1 LLWSAWDVGHF
12 VLRSIP
18 NSVPL
23 REVAMKKQK
32 TRADKSPTRKQIMLS
47 GRQRQQQKRVYIGLA
62 ALAGLV
68 FLIVLVAL
76 YDMLIAQPARSVAIV
91 NDVTIRQDQYQTRLR
106 YERFL
111 LDSLERQ
118 IDAQLAALDRT
129 NPESDF
135 ITQYLEQVRAQL
147 TQQRT
152 ILPRQVID
160 DMIEEELAR
169 QKAKEVGISVSEE
182 EIREAIRA
190 RLAQQLGY
198 LTPTEATAIAQTAVA
213 ETATAQWFTPTP
225 IPTATL
231 TNTAA
236 ITATPTLTSTEQVTP
251 EPTPTRPIITEEE
264 FSREYA
270 RYVQILTEQ
279 ARVSETDLRQYT
291 EGQLLVNALRK
302 WFADQTPKEAE
313 QVHVSHIQAAS
324 EEQAKLA
331 LARLNQG
338 EDFAL
343 VAQQVSSNT
352 VTAEKGGDLGWFM
365 KGELALRYNPEI
377 ENVAFSLEPGRY
389 YTQPITSTMGWQI
402 IKVNERGIHPLSEN
416 QLYAKQVEAYSTWL
430 QEAKKN
436 VQDFWQS
443 SMAPPDPKL
452 QQTR

>member
-1 LLWSAWDVGHF
+1 
-12 VLRSIP
+12 
-18 NSVPL
+18 
-23 REVAMKKQK
+23 MKKQK
-32 TRADKSPTRKQIMLS
+32 THADKSPTKKQIVLK
-47 GRQRQQQKRVYIGLA
+47 GRQRQQQRRVYIGLA
-62 ALAGLV
+62 ALAGLI
-68 FLIVLVAL
+68 FLIILIAL
-76 YDMLIAQPARSVAIV
+76 YDILIAQPARPVAIV
-91 NDVTIRQDQYQTRLR
+91 NDATIRLDQYQTRLR

-118 IDAQLAALDRT
+118 IDAQLAALDVT
-129 NPESDF
+129 NPETDF

-147 TQQRT
+147 TQQRAG
-152 ILPRQVID
+152 LPRQVID

-169 QKAKEVGISVSEE
+169 QKAKEVGISISEE

-198 LTPTEATAIAQTAVA
+198 LTPAEATAVAQTAIA
-213 ETATAQWFTPTP
+213 ETATAQLFTPTP
-225 IPTATL
+225 SPTATATL
-231 TNTAA
+231 TA
-236 ITATPTLTSTEQVTP
+236 TATITTTPSEQKTP
-251 EPTPTRPIITEEE
+251 APTPTRHIITEEE
-264 FSREYA
+264 FSKEYT
-270 RYVQILTEQ
+270 RYVQVLSEQ
-279 ARVSETDLRQYT
+279 ARVSETDLRRYA
-291 EGQLLVNALRK
+291 EGRLLVNALRK
-302 WFADQTPKEAE
+302 WFAEQTPKEAE

-324 EEQAKLA
+324 EGQAKLA
-331 LARLNQG
+331 LERLNQG

-377 ENVAFSLEPGRY
+377 ENVAFSLEPGHY

-402 IKVNERGIHPLSEN
+402 IKVNERGIHPLNEN

-443 SMAPPDPKL
+443 SMAPPDSKL

>member
-1 LLWSAWDVGHF
+1 
-12 VLRSIP
+12 
-18 NSVPL
+18 
-23 REVAMKKQK
+23 MKKQK
-32 TRADKSPTRKQIMLS
+32 TRADKSLTKKQIVLK
-47 GRQRQQQKRVYIGLA
+47 GRQWQQQKRIYIGLA
-62 ALAGLV
+62 ALAGLI
-68 FLIVLVAL
+68 FLIVLIAL
-76 YDMLIAQPARSVAIV
+76 YDILIAQPARPVAIV
-91 NDVTIRQDQYQTRLR
+91 NDIAIRQDQYQTRLR

-118 IDAQLAALDRT
+118 IDAQLATLDST
-129 NPESDF
+129 NPENDF

-147 TQQRT
+147 TQQRAS
-152 ILPRQVID
+152 LPRQVID
-160 DMIEEELAR
+160 EMIEEELAR
-169 QKAKEVGISVSEE
+169 QKAKEVGISIGEE

-198 LTPTEATAIAQTAVA
+198 LTPAEATAIAQTAVA
-213 ETATAQWFTPTP
+213 ETATAQLFTPTP
-225 IPTATL
+225 SPTATATL
-231 TNTAA
+231 TNTEVV
-236 ITATPTLTSTEQVTP
+236 TATPTITLSEETTP
-251 EPTPTRPIITEEE
+251 APTPTRHIITEEE
-264 FSREYA
+264 FDKEYT
-270 RYVQILTEQ
+270 RYVQVLSEQ

-302 WFADQTPKEAE
+302 WFAEQTPKEAE

-331 LARLNQG
+331 LERLNQG

-365 KGELALRYNPEI
+365 EGELALRYTPEI
-377 ENVAFSLEPGRY
+377 ESIAFSLEPGHY

-402 IKVNERGIHPLSEN
+402 IKVNERGVHPLNEN

-443 SMAPPDPKL
+443 SVAPPDPKL
-452 QQTR
+452 QQNR

>member
-1 LLWSAWDVGHF
+1 M
-12 VLRSIP
+12 R
-18 NSVPL
+18 
-23 REVAMKKQK
+23 KQK
-32 TRADKSPTRKQIMLS
+32 TRADKSPTKKQIALS

-76 YDMLIAQPARSVAIV
+76 YDILIAQPARPVAIV

-118 IDAQLAALDRT
+118 IDAQLAALDST

-135 ITQYLEQVRAQL
+135 ITQYLEQVRTQL
-147 TQQRT
+147 GQQRVT
-152 ILPRQVID
+152 LPRQVID

-182 EIREAIRA
+182 EIREAMRA

-225 IPTATL
+225 SPTATATP
-231 TNTAA
+231 TNTVR
-236 ITATPTLTSTEQVTP
+236 ITATPTLTPTEQPTP
-251 EPTPTRPIITEEE
+251 QPTPTRHIITEEE
-264 FSREYA
+264 FSREYT
-270 RYVQILTEQ
+270 RYVQALSEQ
-279 ARVSETDLRQYT
+279 ARVSETDLRQYI
-291 EGQLLVNALRK
+291 EGQLLVDALRK
-302 WFADQTPKEAE
+302 WFAEQTPKEAE

-324 EEQAKLA
+324 EEQARLA
-331 LARLNQG
+331 LERLNRG

-402 IKVNERGIHPLSEN
+402 IKVNERGIHPLNEN
-416 QLYAKQVEAYSTWL
+416 QLYAKQAEAYSTWL

-452 QQTR
+452 QQSR

>member
-1 LLWSAWDVGHF
+1 
-12 VLRSIP
+12 
-18 NSVPL
+18 
-23 REVAMKKQK
+23 MKKQK
-32 TRADKSPTRKQIMLS
+32 ARADKSPTKKQIMLS
-47 GRQRQQQKRVYIGLA
+47 GRQRQQQKRIYMGLA

-76 YDMLIAQPARSVAIV
+76 YDILIAQPARPVAIV
-91 NDVTIRQDQYQTRLR
+91 NGVTIRQDQYQARLR

-118 IDAQLAALDRT
+118 IDTQLAALDSS
-129 NPESDF
+129 NSEGDF

-147 TQQRT
+147 TQQRA

-169 QKAKEVGISVSEE
+169 QKAREVGISVSDE

-198 LTPTEATAIAQTAVA
+198 LTPAEATAIAQTAVA
-213 ETATAQWFTPTP
+213 ETATAQVFTPTP
-225 IPTATL
+225 SPTATATL

-236 ITATPTLTSTEQVTP
+236 ITATPTLTSTEQATP
-251 EPTPTRPIITEEE
+251 EPTPTRHIITEEE

-270 RYVQILTEQ
+270 RYVQLLNEQ
-279 ARVSETDLRQYT
+279 ARVSETELRQYT
-291 EGQLLVNALRK
+291 EGQLLVDALRK
-302 WFADQTPKEAE
+302 WFAEQTPKEAE

-331 LARLNQG
+331 LERLNQG

-377 ENVAFSLEPGRY
+377 ENVAFSLEPGHY

-402 IKVNERGIHPLSEN
+402 IKVNERGIHPLNEN
-416 QLYAKQVEAYSTWL
+416 QLYAKQAEAYSSWL

-436 VQDFWQS
+436 VQDLWQS

-452 QQTR
+452 QQNRGS

>member
-1 LLWSAWDVGHF
+1 
-12 VLRSIP
+12 
-18 NSVPL
+18 
-23 REVAMKKQK
+23 MKKQK
-32 TRADKSPTRKQIMLS
+32 THADKSPTKKQIVLK

-62 ALAGLV
+62 ALAGLI
-68 FLIVLVAL
+68 FLIILIAL
-76 YDMLIAQPARSVAIV
+76 YDILITQPARPVAIV
-91 NDVTIRQDQYQTRLR
+91 NDVTIRLDQYQTRLR

-118 IDAQLAALDRT
+118 IDAQLAALDVT

-147 TQQRT
+147 TQQRAG
-152 ILPRQVID
+152 LPRQVID

-169 QKAKEVGISVSEE
+169 QKAKEVGISISEE

-198 LTPTEATAIAQTAVA
+198 LTPAEATAVVQTAAA
-213 ETATAQWFTPTP
+213 ETATAHLFTPTP
-225 IPTATL
+225 SPTATATL
-231 TNTAA
+231 TATVT
-236 ITATPTLTSTEQVTP
+236 ITTTPSEQTTP
-251 EPTPTRPIITEEE
+251 APTPTRHIITEEE
-264 FSREYA
+264 FSKEYT
-270 RYVQILTEQ
+270 RYVQVLSEQ

-302 WFADQTPKEAE
+302 WFAEQTPKEAK

-331 LARLNQG
+331 LERLNQG

-352 VTAEKGGDLGWFM
+352 VTAEKGGELGWFM
-365 KGELALRYNPEI
+365 KGELGLRYSPEI
-377 ENVAFSLEPGRY
+377 ENVAFSLEPGHY

-402 IKVNERGIHPLSEN
+402 IKVNERGIHPLNEN

-430 QEAKKN
+430 QEAKRDI
-436 VQDFWQS
+436 QDFWQS
-443 SMAPPDPKL
+443 NMAPPDPKL

>member
-1 LLWSAWDVGHF
+1 
-12 VLRSIP
+12 
-18 NSVPL
+18 
-23 REVAMKKQK
+23 MKKQK
-32 TRADKSPTRKQIMLS
+32 THADKSPTKKQIVLK
-47 GRQRQQQKRVYIGLA
+47 GRQRQQQRRVYIGLA
-62 ALAGLV
+62 ALAGLI
-68 FLIVLVAL
+68 FLIILIAL
-76 YDMLIAQPARSVAIV
+76 YDILIAQPARPVAIV
-91 NDVTIRQDQYQTRLR
+91 NDATIRLDQYQTRLR

-118 IDAQLAALDRT
+118 IDAQLAALDVT
-129 NPESDF
+129 NPETDF

-147 TQQRT
+147 TQQRAG
-152 ILPRQVID
+152 LPRQVID

-169 QKAKEVGISVSEE
+169 QKAKEVGISISEE

-198 LTPTEATAIAQTAVA
+198 LTPAEATAVAQTAIA
-213 ETATAQWFTPTP
+213 ETATAQLFTPTP
-225 IPTATL
+225 SPTATATL
-231 TNTAA
+231 TATVT
-236 ITATPTLTSTEQVTP
+236 ITTTPSEQKTP
-251 EPTPTRPIITEEE
+251 APTPTRHIITEEE
-264 FSREYA
+264 FSKEYT
-270 RYVQILTEQ
+270 RYVQVLSEQ
-279 ARVSETDLRQYT
+279 ARVSETDLRRYA
-291 EGQLLVNALRK
+291 EGRLLVNALRK
-302 WFADQTPKEAE
+302 WFAEQTPKEAE

-324 EEQAKLA
+324 EGQAKLA
-331 LARLNQG
+331 LERLNQG

-377 ENVAFSLEPGRY
+377 ENVAFSLEPGHY

-402 IKVNERGIHPLSEN
+402 IKVNERGIHPLNEN

-443 SMAPPDPKL
+443 SMAPPDSKL

>member
-1 LLWSAWDVGHF
+1 
-12 VLRSIP
+12 
-18 NSVPL
+18 
-23 REVAMKKQK
+23 MKKQK
-32 TRADKSPTRKQIMLS
+32 TRADKSPTKKQIALK

-68 FLIVLVAL
+68 FLIILVAL
-76 YDMLIAQPARSVAIV
+76 YDILIAQPARPVAIV
-91 NDVTIRQDQYQTRLR
+91 NGVTIRLDQYQTRLR

-111 LDSLERQ
+111 LDTLERQ
-118 IDAQLAALDRT
+118 IDAQLAALDVT
-129 NPESDF
+129 NPESNF
-135 ITQYLEQVRAQL
+135 ITQYLEQVRTQL
-147 TQQRT
+147 TQQRVS
-152 ILPRQVID
+152 LPRQVID

-169 QKAKEVGISVSEE
+169 QKAKEAGISISEE

-190 RLAQQLGY
+190 GLAQQLGY
-198 LTPTEATAIAQTAVA
+198 LTPNEATATAQTATA
-213 ETATAQWFTPTP
+213 ETATAQLFTPTP
-225 IPTATL
+225 SPTATATL
-231 TNTAA
+231 TVTAA
-236 ITATPTLTSTEQVTP
+236 ITTTPTITPSEQITP
-251 EPTPTRPIITEEE
+251 APTPTRHIITEEE
-264 FSREYA
+264 FSKEYA
-270 RYVQILTEQ
+270 RYIQVLNEQ
-279 ARVSETDLRQYT
+279 ARVSEANLRQYI
-291 EGQLLVNALRK
+291 EGRLLVSALRK
-302 WFADQTPKEAE
+302 WFAEQTPKEAE

-331 LARLNQG
+331 LQRLDQG

-377 ENVAFSLEPGRY
+377 ENVAFTLQPGHY

-402 IKVNERGIHPLSEN
+402 IKVNERGIHPLNEN
-416 QLYAKQVEAYSTWL
+416 QLYAKQAEAYSTWL

-443 SMAPPDPKL
+443 NMAPPDPKL